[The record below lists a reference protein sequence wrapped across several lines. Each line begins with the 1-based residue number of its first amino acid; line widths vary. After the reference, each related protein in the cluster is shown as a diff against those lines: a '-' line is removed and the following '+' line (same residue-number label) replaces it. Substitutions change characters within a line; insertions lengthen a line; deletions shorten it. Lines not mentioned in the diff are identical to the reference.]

1 MNTKNTNSNGKIEL
15 PVEFQV
21 DVNLTE
27 SNISGKIFNDDLEIP
42 IYIKYGDK
50 EILIPEEF
58 KDVGKNVK
66 INFTTENE
74 NTVITTGKAKS
85 NEIQLVQIYDTEL
98 WDKMANDNPVTM
110 YIETI

>member
-1 MNTKNTNSNGKIEL
+1 MNNKIEF
-15 PVEFQV
+15 PVIFQV
-21 DVNLTE
+21 NVSLTE

-58 KDVGKNVK
+58 RDVGKNIK

-74 NTVITTGKAKS
+74 NTVITTGKAEI
-85 NEIQLVQIYDTEL
+85 NDIQLVQIYDTEL
-98 WDKMANDNPVTM
+98 WNKMANDNPVTM
-110 YIETI
+110 HIETI

>member
-1 MNTKNTNSNGKIEL
+1 MNIKIEF
-15 PVEFQV
+15 PIKFQV

-42 IYIKYGDK
+42 RYIKYGEK

-58 KDVGKNVK
+58 QDVGKNIK

-74 NTVITTGKAKS
+74 NIVTTTGKTEM
-85 NEIQLVQIYDTEL
+85 NDIQLIQIYDTEL
-98 WDKMANDNPVTM
+98 WNKMANDNPVSM
-110 YIETI
+110 YMESI

>member
-1 MNTKNTNSNGKIEL
+1 MNIKIEF
-15 PVEFQV
+15 PIKFQV

-42 IYIKYGDK
+42 IYIKHGEK

-58 KDVGKNVK
+58 QDVGRNIK

-74 NTVITTGKAKS
+74 KIVTITGKTEM
-85 NEIQLVQIYDTEL
+85 NDIQLIQIYDTEL
-98 WDKMANDNPVTM
+98 WNKMANDNPVSM
-110 YIETI
+110 YMESI

>member
-1 MNTKNTNSNGKIEL
+1 MFMNTKIEF
-15 PVEFQV
+15 PIKFQV

-42 IYIKYGDK
+42 IYIKYGEK

-58 KDVGKNVK
+58 QDVGKNIK

-74 NTVITTGKAKS
+74 NIVTTIGKTEM
-85 NEIQLVQIYDTEL
+85 NDMQLIQIYDTEL
-98 WDKMANDNPVTM
+98 WNKMANDNPVSM
-110 YIETI
+110 YMESI

>member
-1 MNTKNTNSNGKIEL
+1 MFMNIKIEF
-15 PVEFQV
+15 PIKFQV

-42 IYIKYGDK
+42 IYIKYGEK

-58 KDVGKNVK
+58 QDVGKNIK

-74 NTVITTGKAKS
+74 NIVTTTGKTEM
-85 NEIQLVQIYDTEL
+85 NDIQLIQIYDTEL
-98 WDKMANDNPVTM
+98 WNKMANDNPVSIYM
-110 YIETI
+110 ESI

>member
-1 MNTKNTNSNGKIEL
+1 MNTKIEF
-15 PVEFQV
+15 PIKFQV

-42 IYIKYGDK
+42 IYIKYGEK

-58 KDVGKNVK
+58 QDVGKNIK

-74 NTVITTGKAKS
+74 NIVTTTGKTEM
-85 NEIQLVQIYDTEL
+85 NDIQLIQIYDTEL
-98 WDKMANDNPVTM
+98 WNKMANDNPVSIYM
-110 YIETI
+110 ESI

>member
-1 MNTKNTNSNGKIEL
+1 MFMNIKIEF
-15 PVEFQV
+15 PIKFQV

-42 IYIKYGDK
+42 IYIKYGEK

-58 KDVGKNVK
+58 QDVGKNIK

-74 NTVITTGKAKS
+74 NIVTTTGKTEM
-85 NEIQLVQIYDTEL
+85 NDIQLIQIYDTEL
-98 WDKMANDNPVTM
+98 WNKMANDNPVSM
-110 YIETI
+110 YMESI

>member
-1 MNTKNTNSNGKIEL
+1 MNTKIEF
-15 PVEFQV
+15 PIKFQV

-42 IYIKYGDK
+42 IYIKYGEK

-58 KDVGKNVK
+58 QDVGKNIK

-74 NTVITTGKAKS
+74 NIITTIGKTEM
-85 NEIQLVQIYDTEL
+85 NDVQLIQIYDTEL
-98 WDKMANDNPVTM
+98 WNKMANDNSSPWN
-110 YIETI
+110 IPA

>member
-1 MNTKNTNSNGKIEL
+1 MNTKNTNANGKIKL
-15 PVEFQV
+15 PVKFQV
-21 DVNLTE
+21 DVSLTE
-27 SNISGKIFNDDLEIP
+27 SNIFGKIFNDDLEIP

-58 KDVGKNVK
+58 QDVGKNVK

-74 NTVITTGKAKS
+74 NTVITTGKAET

-98 WDKMANDNPVTM
+98 WNKMANDNPVTM

>member
-1 MNTKNTNSNGKIEL
+1 MNIKIEF
-15 PVEFQV
+15 PIKFQV

-42 IYIKYGDK
+42 IYIKHGEK

-58 KDVGKNVK
+58 QDVGRNIK

-74 NTVITTGKAKS
+74 KIVTTTGKTEM
-85 NEIQLVQIYDTEL
+85 NDLQLIQIYDTEL
-98 WDKMANDNPVTM
+98 WNKMANDNPVSM
-110 YIETI
+110 YMESI

>member
-1 MNTKNTNSNGKIEL
+1 MNIKIEF
-15 PVEFQV
+15 PIKFQV

-42 IYIKYGDK
+42 IYIKYGEK

-58 KDVGKNVK
+58 QDVGKNIK

-74 NTVITTGKAKS
+74 NIVTTTGKTEM
-85 NEIQLVQIYDTEL
+85 NDIQLIQTYDTEL
-98 WDKMANDNPVTM
+98 WNKMANDNPVSM
-110 YIETI
+110 YMESI

>member
-1 MNTKNTNSNGKIEL
+1 MNIKIEF
-15 PVEFQV
+15 PIKFQV

-42 IYIKYGDK
+42 IYIKYGEK

-58 KDVGKNVK
+58 QDVGKNIK

-74 NTVITTGKAKS
+74 NIVTTTGKTEM
-85 NEIQLVQIYDTEL
+85 NDIQLIQIYDTEL
-98 WDKMANDNPVTM
+98 WNKMANDNPVSIYM
-110 YIETI
+110 ESI